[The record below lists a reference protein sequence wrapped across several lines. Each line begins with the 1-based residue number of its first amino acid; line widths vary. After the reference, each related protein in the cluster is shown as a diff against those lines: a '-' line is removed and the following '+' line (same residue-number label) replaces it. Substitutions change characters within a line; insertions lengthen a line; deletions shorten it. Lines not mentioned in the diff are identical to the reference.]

1 MSFFPEADCLQ
12 QEELPFP
19 CDEDLFRR
27 NLEKALGKTVSLT
40 FTNNATSMISVRTR
54 GGVTDARMHRIF
66 LGADAS
72 VIDEIA
78 CFIRKGR
85 GQTPLVRAF
94 LRQHRGCLKVPP
106 RREKSLR
113 AAGACHDL
121 LDISRKINA
130 EYFDNRISAG
140 ITWGVMTRRRAVRR
154 RTLGSYNGDAG
165 IITINPVLDRRTV
178 PRFFVAFIVYHEM
191 LHADMGVRMKNGR
204 RLVHTR
210 EFRRRERLFR
220 EYERAISWEKN
231 WVLGR

>member
-27 NLEKALGKTVSLT
+27 KLEKALGKTVSLT
-40 FTNNATSMISVRTR
+40 FTNNATSMISARTR

-113 AAGACHDL
+113 AAGACHNL

-165 IITINPVLDRRTV
+165 IITINPILDRRTV

-204 RLVHTR
+204 RLVHTK

-231 WVLGR
+231 RVLGR